1 MRRHL
6 NHPAHRARRARPS
19 LLSGVETLRRLEVA
33 RLLRRLRAQAAP
45 ERLWRLWSASATA
58 LPSLSGLGSAHS
70 QVRFHTPCCC
80 EILYLCITTG
90 HPASPPTSRP
100 GHGHHSSH
108 GTSPS
113 QGSACA
119 RLPWPS
125 ASLAGSRPG
134 GRSGN
139 SGEPSYLCVRSPLSH
154 HEPKA
159 GMFEP
164 ILLCFKGS
172 FTDWVG
178 IEDQGEEE
186 EEEQGKESPVLM
198 DVNHPTTGR

>member
-1 MRRHL
+1 MPKPRHWPMEKLPTPVFPAPLTKFSALLDLLSPPSRTKTATMRRHL
-6 NHPAHRARRARPS
+6 NHPAHRARRPRPS

-45 ERLWRLWSASATA
+45 EHLWRLCLASATT
-58 LPSLSGLGSAHS
+58 LPSLWGLGRAHR
-70 QVRFHTPCCC
+70 QVRFHSPCCC

-90 HPASPPTSRP
+90 HPASSPSSRP
-100 GHGHHSSH
+100 GHGHHSSQ

-134 GRSGN
+134 G
-139 SGEPSYLCVRSPLSH
+139 
-154 HEPKA
+154 
-159 GMFEP
+159 
-164 ILLCFKGS
+164 
-172 FTDWVG
+172 
-178 IEDQGEEE
+178 
-186 EEEQGKESPVLM
+186 
-198 DVNHPTTGR
+198 